1 MVDYIKSEL
10 FRAVKYKGLRIFL
23 GLTALMVALVVV
35 VGGLKDLF
43 NSPDTTT
50 MFFWGVMS
58 LIGAGMLYSLALV
71 FTFKTK
77 DTKVQILSYGIS
89 RWKMYLW
96 DFISFQII
104 TIACVIIMAILAL
117 VGTKLG
123 EITGLLQY
131 PGDYGLF
138 IEQVKALLILG
149 INLSASFFGLAFLLD
164 NVSLGIATPMVF
176 IPITL
181 QLLMAFTGKN
191 VALQDKIIQFMGIQ
205 QWQLAQSYMEPHNI
219 NWTIVLYG
227 FIYTLLAFVI
237 TGLVRYSKQEIY

>member
-23 GLTALMVALVVV
+23 GLTAVMVALVVV
-35 VGGLKDLF
+35 VGGLKDFF
-43 NSPDTTT
+43 NNPDTTI

-58 LIGAGMLYSLALV
+58 LIGAGMLYSLAIA

-104 TIACVIIMAILAL
+104 TIACVLIMAILAV

-149 INLSASFFGLAFLLD
+149 INLSASFFGAAFLLD
-164 NVSLGIATPMVF
+164 NVSLGILTPVAF
-176 IPITL
+176 IPVTL
-181 QLLMAFTGKN
+181 QLLMAFTSKN
-191 VALQDKIIQFMGIQ
+191 VLLQNKIIEFFNMQ
-205 QWQLAQSYMEPHNI
+205 QWQLFQSYMEPNNI
-219 NWTIVLYG
+219 DWTTVMYS
-227 FIYTLLAFVI
+227 FIYTFAAFVI